1 MGGQHGEPARTA
13 GGWPGGTRH
22 LDSFAAD
29 RARRTAGADRWL
41 AALLGTEPGVALVAV
56 GGYGRRE
63 LLPGSDL
70 DVLLLHNGRPGIAA
84 LADQVWYPIWDS
96 GTRLDHAVR
105 RPADAREVARQDVRV
120 ALGLL
125 HARHVAGDPALTSD
139 LRAGALAD
147 WRAAAG
153 TRLAELRELHE
164 ERAARSGEL
173 ACLLEPDLKEARGGL
188 RDAEAI
194 HAVAAAWVAPGPGPR
209 ARAAKGSILDAR
221 HALHEVTG
229 RAGDRLVRQE
239 QDEVARV
246 LGLADA
252 QALLCH
258 LAGAGRT
265 IAYSLD
271 QSLRQAQ
278 RSRSARR
285 RPHPR
290 TDRRPG
296 SPRTDGPRHALAW
309 STCSRHSPTG

>member
-13 GGWPGGTRH
+13 GGWPGGTGH

-70 DVLLLHNGRPGIAA
+70 DVLLLHDGRPGIAA

-164 ERAARSGEL
+164 ER
-173 ACLLEPDLKEARGGL
+173 
-188 RDAEAI
+188 I

>member
-13 GGWPGGTRH
+13 GGWPGGTGH

-70 DVLLLHNGRPGIAA
+70 DVLLLHDGRPGIAA

-173 ACLLEPDLKEARGGL
+173 ACLLEPDLKGARAAGARRAGSHLGRAARPARGDRPG
-188 RDAEAI
+188 RRPAGPPRAGRGGAGPGAGRRPS
-194 HAVAAAWVAPGPGPR
+194 AVVPPGRRRAHHRLLAGPVAAPGPAQPVR
-209 ARAAKGSILDAR
+209 PPAPPPA
-221 HALHEVTG
+221 
-229 RAGDRLVRQE
+229 DR
-239 QDEVARV
+239 
-246 LGLADA
+246 
-252 QALLCH
+252 
-258 LAGAGRT
+258 
-265 IAYSLD
+265 S
-271 QSLRQAQ
+271 
-278 RSRSARR
+278 
-285 RPHPR
+285 P
-290 TDRRPG
+290 PG
-296 SPRTDGPRHALAW
+296 FSPY
-309 STCSRHSPTG
+309 